1 MMSEKDNIRV
11 AEEYMEALNAHDYA
25 HMKTHH
31 GKGFRFQALGAPG
44 LADEAAYQAYMQ
56 QHWTAFPDL
65 HFETAQMA
73 AQGDYVVQNWISTGT
88 HDGPLTTPT
97 GHKVLASGRRGTTT
111 GSSTMKFKNGKIV
124 LVDLYFNV
132 SALLHSTAAVR
143 GA

>member
-73 AQGDYVVQNWISTGT
+73 AQGDYVVQNWIGTAT
-88 HDGPLTTPT
+88 HDGSLTAST
-97 GHKVLASGRRGTTT
+97 GDTVPATGRRGTTA
-111 GSSTMKFKNGKIV
+111 GSSTMEFKNGKIV
-124 LVDLYFNV
+124 LVDIYFDV
-132 SALLHSTAAVR
+132 QALLTDVDVSL